1 MPGSSQKSIVL
12 EAGQLLL
19 LKAILDPGVLLSK
32 PDLLGH
38 EILELILTDLCV
50 NKKIPLI
57 EFEINLNYLRATS
70 AG

>member
-19 LKAILDPGVLLSK
+19 LKGILDPGVLLSK